1 MPEMEARANRLAVVA
16 YPDQETAEQAL
27 ASLSELQRDDAINLA
42 DAVVVTRSEDGRVE
56 LHESGGPE
64 KAAAVGGAIWGGAIG
79 LALLAPLLGIAL
91 GAAAGASAAKAFDR
105 DLGIKDGF
113 MEELGEKLEP
123 GGAALFVLTLGA
135 APDEALSRLALHGG
149 HVLYTSLPQEAEARL
164 RRALEA

>member
-1 MPEMEARANRLAVVA
+1 VWPRSARPRQSSTNV
-16 YPDQETAEQAL
+16 
-27 ASLSELQRDDAINLA
+27 A
-42 DAVVVTRSEDGRVE
+42 DAVVVTRSEDARVE
-56 LHESGGPE
+56 LHETGGPE
-64 KAAAVGGAIWGGAIG
+64 KAAAIGGAIWGGAIG

-91 GAAAGASAAKAFDR
+91 GAGAGASAAKAFDR

-123 GGAALFVLTLGA
+123 GGAALFVLTLGT

-149 HVLYTSLPQEAEARL
+149 HVLYTSLPHEAEARL